1 MRHGSIGLATDVQLA
16 RRNFFDGKLIP
27 PGTVSDLIARSWQRA
42 SSAGMRPEDQALFST
57 AVSRTQ
63 LQWIEDEHRVL
74 IEASGEDMEILARAF
89 PAQHWLVFC
98 TNADGMIVSSN
109 AGARAGVGPAA
120 AAVLRGGKRVCE
132 SSLGTNAPA
141 CVLIEGGGA
150 VEIRRG
156 EHYLNELVDV
166 VCAAAPIYDCHDQL
180 IGVIDITGFG
190 VDLPSYALSLV
201 QSAAMSIENRLY
213 ARLHGCRILH
223 LHHDHRMLHTPA
235 EGIVAISGDDVI
247 VAANR
252 AARQMLKLRGA
263 GGAGTELR
271 QVFASGLHGTAASRH
286 GSLRALGGERFFVSL
301 DQTMAPM
308 RVRRQHASDGGDG
321 AKLADGGSCVIA
333 DAALSRTVE
342 KAVTVI
348 REQVPVIVLGETGT
362 GKSMLARA
370 LHEASR
376 PGEAFV
382 SLNCSAIPESLA
394 EAELFG
400 YADGAF
406 TGSRKGGSAG
416 KIEQANHGTLFL
428 DEIGDMPLALQT
440 RLLSV
445 LQERSL
451 TRIGSSKPVPVDISV
466 ICATHRHLPDLVREG
481 TFREDLF
488 YRLNGMSVRMPALR
502 ERTDMP
508 ELVASVLQSLA
519 RGRSK
524 RLDADA
530 MALVMSHHWPG
541 NVRELHQVLR
551 AAIALSGDSEI
562 VGREH
567 FDDCWVAAAASTPAL
582 EARPVL
588 GHSTVMADVQN
599 ELIHR
604 TLAQLSGNRS
614 QAARALGISRATL
627 YRKLARR
634 NPG

>member
-1 MRHGSIGLATDVQLA
+1 MRHAADGLATDAQVA
-16 RRNFFDGKLIP
+16 RRHFFEGKLIP
-27 PGTVSDLIARSWQRA
+27 PGAVPDLIARSWQRA
-42 SSAGMRPEDQALFST
+42 ASAGMRPEDQALFSNV
-57 AVSRTQ
+57 VSRTQ
-63 LQWIEDEHRVL
+63 LQRIEDEHRVL
-74 IEASGEDMEILARAF
+74 IEASGEDMEILAHAF

-98 TNADGMIVSSN
+98 TNAEGVIVSSN
-109 AGARAGVGPAA
+109 ASAGTGVGPAA

-132 SSLGTNAPA
+132 GSLGTNAPG
-141 CVLIEGGGA
+141 CVLIEGGRA

-156 EHYLNELVDV
+156 EHYLNELADV
-166 VCAAAPIYDCHDQL
+166 VCAAAPIYDCHDKL
-180 IGVIDITGFG
+180 IGVVDITGFG
-190 VDLPSYALSLV
+190 VDLPGYALSLV

-223 LHHDHRMLHTPA
+223 LHHDHRLLHTPA
-235 EGIVAISGDDVI
+235 EGLIAISDDDVI

-252 AARQMLKLRGA
+252 AARQMLRLRSA
-263 GGAGTELR
+263 AGAGTELR
-271 QVFASGLHGTAASRH
+271 QVFASGMHAAASGL
-286 GSLRALGGERFFVSL
+286 GSLSALGGERFFVSL
-301 DQTMAPM
+301 DQAMAPGHAHA
-308 RVRRQHASDGGDG
+308 RRASHGGG
-321 AKLADGGSCVIA
+321 AKAAGNPSCVIA
-333 DAALSRTVE
+333 DTALAQAVD

-348 REQVPVIVLGETGT
+348 REQVPVILLGETGT
-362 GKSMLARA
+362 GKSLLARA
-370 LHEASR
+370 LHDASR
-376 PGEAFV
+376 PGQPFV
-382 SLNCSAIPESLA
+382 SLDCSAIPESLA

-416 KIEQANHGTLFL
+416 KIEQADHGTLFL

-466 ICATHRHLPDLVREG
+466 ICATHRHLPDLVRAG

-502 ERTDMP
+502 ERTDLA

-519 RGRSK
+519 RGRRK
-524 RLDADA
+524 QLDADA

-551 AAIALSGDSEI
+551 AAVALSGDSEI
-562 VGREH
+562 VRREH
-567 FDDCWVAAAASTPAL
+567 FDDCWVSAAIGTIRL
-582 EARPVL
+582 EAPRAP
-588 GHSTVMADVQN
+588 GQSTMMADVQS

-627 YRKLARR
+627 YRKLARHK
-634 NPG
+634 PG